1 MCDEFSSK
9 HWTLKLCKRKV
20 KEAKKKPY
28 EEHSEKDSGRQQ
40 KSISN
45 LSGVTILEL
54 LNLLKASN
62 FQGKACKINW
72 VFHQFQ
78 LLVWQGLPIPELQ
91 PWGKQLCT
99 CIRAVCT
106 QLVVTGGGGGELS
119 SKHQEH
125 VLRSLIVASNLR
137 GADYEVGGHLLLLLP
152 LLQGPHPL
160 ARVTSKAFKGSV
172 PLSPILLFSS
182 FGSQIWKIRTF
193 NKGNCIYKGNDKDQ
207 TYPGK
212 IKS

>member
-106 QLVVTGGGGGELS
+106 QLVVTGGGEGNCPPNIRNMCS
-119 SKHQEH
+119 
-125 VLRSLIVASNLR
+125 
-137 GADYEVGGHLLLLLP
+137 DHLLLLLISEVQTMRWVAICCYSS
-152 LLQGPHPL
+152 LCC
-160 ARVTSKAFKGSV
+160 KA
-172 PLSPILLFSS
+172 LIL
-182 FGSQIWKIRTF
+182 
-193 NKGNCIYKGNDKDQ
+193 
-207 TYPGK
+207 
-212 IKS
+212 